1 MRGCVDDLGMSG
13 VNGRF
18 NGSRVPLC
26 ATAGNNTLSKGVG
39 RLGLLAVFSTVQYGP
54 PARTSSK
61 SVGAGAPT
69 SPPRSVRTCITCTVV
84 GIRARL
90 GGRR

>member
-1 MRGCVDDLGMSG
+1 MSTPDLFHTDYERLC
-13 VNGRF
+13 GRSWDVWGQREV

-69 SPPRSVRTCITCTVV
+69 SPYYSMRICIV
-84 GIRARL
+84 
-90 GGRR
+90 